1 MCGKKEFHLFADAG
15 KSITIGLPLLDDSLT
30 PQLVA
35 CLFVHARLHLEAVLP
50 DFGASIDGSTWNV
63 LQSCDVSYWRS
74 VFIFKFAR
82 TSIGAHNE
90 HLLHNRRRGRGT
102 RDCRPP
108 RTACLNKRAMMAV
121 PLFDRLVLNR
131 APARPSTER
140 RERLASGTMLCT
152 GFRSLCGSRENATLR
167 IGA

>member
-1 MCGKKEFHLFADAG
+1 
-15 KSITIGLPLLDDSLT
+15 
-30 PQLVA
+30 
-35 CLFVHARLHLEAVLP
+35 
-50 DFGASIDGSTWNV
+50 
-63 LQSCDVSYWRS
+63 

-131 APARPSTER
+131 APFDGKARAIGQWHDA
-140 RERLASGTMLCT
+140 LH
-152 GFRSLCGSRENATLR
+152 R
-167 IGA
+167 IA

>member
-1 MCGKKEFHLFADAG
+1 LRTQGKASRLDCLF
-15 KSITIGLPLLDDSLT
+15 LDDSLT

-82 TSIGAHNE
+82 TSIGARNE

-102 RDCRPP
+102 RDCWPP

-131 APARPSTER
+131 APARPSTEG
-140 RERLASGTMLCT
+140 ASDWPVTRCSAQNCF
-152 GFRSLCGSRENATLR
+152 GFRGSRENATLR